1 MNEKATDSMTFRLPD
16 ELKRRFKGLLDAE
29 GKNESAVLREYVERY
44 VAERE
49 EFVRSIAGMFG
60 YTKTQFK
67 EKRGSTSS
75 NRVIQQGDD
84 E

>member
-1 MNEKATDSMTFRLPD
+1 MTFRLPD

-29 GKNESAVLREYVERY
+29 GKNESAVLRDFVERY

-49 EFVRSIAGMFG
+49 EFIRSIAGMFG
-60 YTKTQFK
+60 YTQTNFK

-75 NRVIQQGDD
+75 NRVGQGDD